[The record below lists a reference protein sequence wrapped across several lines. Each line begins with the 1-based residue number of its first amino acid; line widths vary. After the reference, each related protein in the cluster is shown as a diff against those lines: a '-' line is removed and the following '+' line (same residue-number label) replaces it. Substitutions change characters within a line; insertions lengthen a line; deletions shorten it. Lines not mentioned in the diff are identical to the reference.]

1 MNRALESRKKIEVKR
16 SQLTDLRD
24 SDTLCD
30 DSDMVI
36 FIHCLEYYEIFQ
48 DYKGNDLCGMPEI
61 IIAKLRNSA
70 LVDGF
75 LRFNGELVM

>member
-1 MNRALESRKKIEVKR
+1 MKVEKKIEVKR

-36 FIHCLEYYEIFQ
+36 FIHRLEYYEIFQ

-75 LRFNGELVM
+75 LRFKGELVI

>member
-1 MNRALESRKKIEVKR
+1 MPSFSSKMGYKK
-16 SQLTDLRD
+16 
-24 SDTLCD
+24 
-30 DSDMVI
+30 
-36 FIHCLEYYEIFQ
+36 EII
-48 DYKGNDLCGMPEI
+48 CR

>member
-1 MNRALESRKKIEVKR
+1 MKVEKKIEVKR

>member
-1 MNRALESRKKIEVKR
+1 MNWAIESRRRFEVKR

-36 FIHCLEYYEIFQ
+36 FIHRLEYYEIFQ
-48 DYKGNDLCGMPEI
+48 DYKGNDL
-61 IIAKLRNSA
+61 
-70 LVDGF
+70 
-75 LRFNGELVM
+75 

>member
-1 MNRALESRKKIEVKR
+1 MNRAIKSREGFEVKR
-16 SQLTDLRD
+16 PQLTDLRN

-36 FIHCLEYYEIFQ
+36 SIHRLEYYKIFQ

-75 LRFNGELVM
+75 LRFKGELVM